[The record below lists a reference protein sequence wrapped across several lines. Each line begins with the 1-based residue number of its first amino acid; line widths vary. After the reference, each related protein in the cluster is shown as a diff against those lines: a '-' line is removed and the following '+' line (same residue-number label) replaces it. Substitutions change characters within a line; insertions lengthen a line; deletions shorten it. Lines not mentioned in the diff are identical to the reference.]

1 MDGSGANVLRASGN
15 NVLRAA
21 IRNCPD
27 LISLTQLFLDLLEDE
42 LGFFSENVC
51 MRMLH
56 LAKIWRLCTTAA
68 AILCDALPAGCGKRE
83 LADQTCSDCARNAH
97 ILKSIMHHLPRPAN
111 CKARAAGCAADSP
124 SFSTLPPGLRRG
136 CCPHHGRRAWLLL
149 GKRSTLPA
157 PANCQLSPPN
167 PLYPATH
174 VRLHCESNCSFASQP
189 PTRTH
194 AHARTHANKPSA
206 TPPSPPKQVDVP
218 QSAEVIADSACETGV
233 HRARRTQTH

>member
-1 MDGSGANVLRASGN
+1 MHLLPPPMDGRDANVLRASGH

-27 LISLTQLFLDLLEDE
+27 LISLTQFFLDLLEDE

-56 LAKIWRLCTTAA
+56 LAIIWRLCTTAA

-83 LADQTCSDCARNAH
+83 CAGQTCSDCARNAH
-97 ILKSIMHHLPRPAN
+97 ILKSMHHLPRPAN

-124 SFSTLPPGLRRG
+124 SCSTLPPGLRRG

-149 GKRSTLPA
+149 GKPSTLPA

-167 PLYPATH
+167 PLYPVTH
-174 VRLHCESNCSFASQP
+174 VRLHCKTNSSFASQP

-194 AHARTHANKPSA
+194 ARTRARTQSRTHTNPTNTPIPAQASRRA
-206 TPPSPPKQVDVP
+206 T
-218 QSAEVIADSACETGV
+218 I
-233 HRARRTQTH
+233 RRGYS